1 MATSQDKGFMEQ
13 LREMRNTRTQQLRQ
27 GSQQAG
33 LLNKQISAITTLNK
47 TMDAVLRAQNVNNTS
62 LRDFNKKQDALIR
75 QNNSVTQGIRNLSST
90 IDKSIGSLAKS
101 VTSTKASEVKE
112 IKQSKGVVKED
123 SGSSMMSSLL
133 MKALPFA
140 ITGVIGKTMVW
151 DNMDESVKKGL
162 TDSFGNLVK
171 SIFGGIDT
179 SGVKKVVEPI
189 TKEFGIVFGALGDTL
204 DGVTKQITK
213 IVKKIEEIDFGS
225 VSKSLQ
231 NVSDT
236 VLGIVNNPEL
246 KYYIDK
252 GVAAGRVI
260 GNAAQYI
267 PQADTATLSAAVGSG
282 ALAYGALKGS
292 QKVATTINQAQPV
305 AQSATSAAVASRL
318 STATVSRN
326 LTDKE
331 IKVMQKSLESMK
343 KFKLGNGAI
352 ALLVGRFAAL
362 SELGMVSGGM
372 KFLKA
377 LKDYKVGN
385 VLTAALSGVA
395 ALVTYFQIEM
405 INEQIDIMVKN
416 GIVSSSDGEWLKGYL
431 QSEEVSSLIG
441 SVVFGTA
448 GFVAGSVAG
457 PIGSVGL
464 GVSGGISGGRVGAD
478 IGREG
483 YEFFNPMP
491 ETLKTTDYEQRT
503 ENILKQQYYNQQQNT
518 EGNKLKNLEASVS
531 RGSRPSA
538 SISDTTQS
546 QLTGYLID
554 FIKRKEGFRAR
565 PYGDYKQLSIGY
577 GTKANSPDEV
587 IDEKEAEKRMIEK
600 LTGFQKTVLDYNS
613 KYGYNWN
620 QSQIDALTSFTY
632 NAGEGNL
639 KTLLGDGQRSND
651 EIAAKMKEYNKAGG
665 KLNEGLVKRRGIE
678 IAMFTGGR
686 GSEPSYDPVDPESR
700 SLTFA
705 ENIARRRKE
714 AKEAEKYEEG
724 SETFMGPTLARTET
738 TKPSVLS
745 AFAKQFSVESFTS
758 DFAQKTKELTD
769 VVNSMFA
776 AQTQQAPTI
785 VSDNSNVTNVINN
798 SSGGSGGGPTMNQVV
813 STHMSNMNWQ
823 FNSMSGGV
831 RA

>member
-13 LREMRNTRTQQLRQ
+13 LREMRNTRMQQLRQ

-33 LLNKQISAITTLNK
+33 LLNKQISAITTLNR

-133 MKALPFA
+133 MKTLPFA

-179 SGVKKVVEPI
+179 SGLKKVTDPI
-189 TKEFGIVFGALGDTL
+189 TKEFGIVFGALGDTVSDLAKKLKGISDNLERVVKGIKGDSESTSTPGRQMSMAEREARAAVSTGKVIVEDMSKVASTTKDFISEDTGTAIKVASGAVLATGTYGAAKKLLGNERLKSADKPGLASSKDISRMQDKFSTFQKKIAVKKNIKELL
-204 DGVTKQITK
+204 DNRVIKTIEKIGGPIVGKVFDLLKRFPRLSAVGAAIELGLLYVVLASVDGLFESNEITEEERDELKSYFTKQ
-213 IVKKIEEIDFGS
+213 S
-225 VSKSLQ
+225 AVSAIGTAVGGAGGLAAAG
-231 NVSDT
+231 
-236 VLGIVNNPEL
+236 LL
-246 KYYIDK
+246 
-252 GVAAGRVI
+252 GVASGGV
-260 GNAAQYI
+260 GLVAA
-267 PQADTATLSAAVGSG
+267 P
-282 ALAYGALKGS
+282 
-292 QKVATTINQAQPV
+292 
-305 AQSATSAAVASRL
+305 AAVALGGYGGKQLADIIGSQFIKVPDVLKEPVDRLDFAMQENVSKLRDNKDSRRL
-318 STATVSRN
+318 DTKPQGVMTPTATMSGIQQVN
-326 LTDKE
+326 LTRSFIDY
-331 IKVMQKSLESMK
+331 IK
-343 KFKLGNGAI
+343 
-352 ALLVGRFAAL
+352 
-362 SELGMVSGGM
+362 
-372 KFLKA
+372 
-377 LKDYKVGN
+377 
-385 VLTAALSGVA
+385 
-395 ALVTYFQIEM
+395 
-405 INEQIDIMVKN
+405 
-416 GIVSSSDGEWLKGYL
+416 
-431 QSEEVSSLIG
+431 
-441 SVVFGTA
+441 
-448 GFVAGSVAG
+448 
-457 PIGSVGL
+457 
-464 GVSGGISGGRVGAD
+464 
-478 IGREG
+478 
-483 YEFFNPMP
+483 
-491 ETLKTTDYEQRT
+491 KT
-503 ENILKQQYYNQQQNT
+503 
-518 EGNKLKNLEASVS
+518 
-531 RGSRPSA
+531 
-538 SISDTTQS
+538 
-546 QLTGYLID
+546 
-554 FIKRKEGFRAR
+554 EGFRAR

-600 LTGFQKTVLDYNS
+600 LTGFQKTVLNYNN

-632 NAGEGNL
+632 NTGEGNL
-639 KTLLGDGQRSND
+639 KKLLGDGKRSNE
-651 EIAAKMKEYNKAGG
+651 EIAVKMKEYNIAGG
-665 KLNEGLVKRRGIE
+665 EVNQGLVKRRENEVSLFAGNMNLPSNTL
-678 IAMFTGGR
+678 AHSSMDTF
-686 GSEPSYDPVDPESR
+686 SSYD
-700 SLTFA
+700 
-705 ENIARRRKE
+705 ENYARRK
-714 AKEAEKYEEG
+714 KEAEANQNVTSNYSGGDVK
-724 SETFMGPTLARTET
+724 SVLVDN
-738 TKPSVLS
+738 KPSVLS
-745 AFAKQFSVESFTS
+745 TFAKQFSVESFTS

-798 SSGGSGGGPTMNQVV
+798 SSGGGGGGPSINQVV

>member
-112 IKQSKGVVKED
+112 IKQSKGVIKED

-179 SGVKKVVEPI
+179 SGLKKVTDPI
-189 TKEFGIVFGALGDTL
+189 TKEFGIVFGALGDTFDSFSEKISSL
-204 DGVTKQITK
+204 VKRFEVVSDVMEKVGDRLKERGNNLPGVVEDGKQAFDRAAMK
-213 IVKKIEEIDFGS
+213 LSVKKEAATRTLTPVVESIKSIPSIDIPGTDIS
-225 VSKSLQ
+225 ASQAAVA
-231 NVSDT
+231 V
-236 VLGIVNNPEL
+236 G
-246 KYYIDK
+246 
-252 GVAAGRVI
+252 GVAAAAGGAKIAGSRRTARSGRMLTAKEIESMKKAVEYMKSNKLANNI
-260 GNAAQYI
+260 FGLLAGRLLTAVGGGPVAAFV
-267 PQADTATLSAAVGSG
+267 QAVSKYKLVAGGALTLLSAAVQ
-282 ALAYGALKGS
+282 YG
-292 QKVATTINQAQPV
+292 
-305 AQSATSAAVASRL
+305 
-318 STATVSRN
+318 
-326 LTDKE
+326 LTDY
-331 IKVMQKSLESMK
+331 
-343 KFKLGNGAI
+343 
-352 ALLVGRFAAL
+352 LLNEVDVL
-362 SELGMVSGGM
+362 YELGVIKSE
-372 KFLKA
+372 
-377 LKDYKVGN
+377 KDVEYIRN
-385 VLTAALSGVA
+385 Y
-395 ALVTYFQIEM
+395 LVTE
-405 INEQIDIMVKN
+405 
-416 GIVSSSDGEWLKGYL
+416 
-431 QSEEVSSLIG
+431 SL
-441 SVVFGTA
+441 A
-448 GFVAGSVAG
+448 KVAGSFIVGTLGAVGGSLVAPGVGTVAG
-457 PIGSVGL
+457 AVA
-464 GVSGGISGGRVGAD
+464 GGYAGGEAAGYLARGGFEYLNPVPESLKDMSSDMSDIDKLYDRVQEEKNQVRNPGGRGKRMGAVS
-478 IGREG
+478 
-483 YEFFNPMP
+483 PSP
-491 ETLKTTDYEQRT
+491 
-503 ENILKQQYYNQQQNT
+503 
-518 EGNKLKNLEASVS
+518 ASMTN
-531 RGSRPSA
+531 A
-538 SISDTTQS
+538 SQTQI
-546 QLTGYLID
+546 TGYLID

-639 KTLLGDGQRSND
+639 KTLLGDGKRSND

-686 GSEPSYDPVDPESR
+686 GSEPSYDLVDQEPR

-724 SETFMGPTLARTET
+724 SETFVGPTLAKTET

-776 AQTQQAPTI
+776 AQTQQSPTI

-798 SSGGSGGGPTMNQVV
+798 SSGGSGGGPSINQVV